1 MAKTKRAVVVTTEF
15 KGVFFG
21 YLEKEDGRTVT
32 LSKARNCIHWTS
44 EVRGFIGLA
53 KSGPISGCR
62 IGPAADTLKLH
73 AVTSIIDATKEACK
87 AWEKEI
93 F

>member
-1 MAKTKRAVVVTTEF
+1 MVKRKRAVVVTTEF

-21 YLEKEDGRTVT
+21 YLEKESNRTVV
-32 LSKARNCIHWTS
+32 LSKARNCIYWTS

-53 KSGPISGCR
+53 KSGPLSGCKV
-62 IGPAADTLKLH
+62 GPAADTLKLH
-73 AVTSIIDATKEACK
+73 SVTSIIDATEEAIK

-93 F
+93 W